1 MPYLVALIIVI
12 AIIAAVVKFILKL
25 LPTLLVVAGAA
36 AAVYLA
42 YRAIRYVRMKR
53 YFASEPFQAQK
64 ARIAGVVS
72 EHNEITN
79 YVDEIR
85 HYGSFQL
92 GRSSTGQHAHLARF
106 ENTSRHQYQRD
117 RNIADYQA
125 TNVHNC
131 SLQVVRNASS
141 DPLKYVMKYFSIKP
155 DEEHLT
161 AVEAT
166 GRDISRLENALG
178 NLQMREQQITQSFT
192 PPAFLL
198 KHYADEFMKQ
208 VGVTLSP
215 IEVPYPRYVFEYVS
229 AGGNSSQ
236 RTVVDMHSETI
247 DALIEMMAQR
257 IRFRNSAA
265 GQRALMTSS
274 LRNSI
279 KARDGYACR
288 NCSASVAVEPNLL
301 LEIDHIIPVSR
312 GGMSTADNLQTLC
325 WRCNRSKSN
334 KMPA

>member
-1 MPYLVALIIVI
+1 M
-12 AIIAAVVKFILKL
+12 
-25 LPTLLVVAGAA
+25 LVVIVTVVSFIVKQLPAVLTLAA
-36 AAVYLA
+36 ITAAIYLT
-42 YRAIRYVRMKR
+42 YRTIRHIRMKR
-53 YFASEPFQAQK
+53 YFGSEPFQARK
-64 ARIAGVVS
+64 AQLSGVVA
-72 EHNEITN
+72 EHNDISD
-79 YVDEIR
+79 YVADIR
-85 HYGSFQL
+85 RTGSFQL
-92 GRSSTGQHAHLARF
+92 GGATTGQHAHLAQF
-106 ENTSRHQYQRD
+106 QNTSRHKYKRD
-117 RNIADYQA
+117 RNTADYGA

-141 DPLKYVMKYFSIKP
+141 DPLKYVMKYFNIKA
-155 DEEHLT
+155 DEQHL
-161 AVEAT
+161 ARVEDL
-166 GRDISRLENALG
+166 GRDIGRLEGALA
-178 NLQMREQQITQSFT
+178 NLQRREQEITKSFN
-192 PPAFLL
+192 PPAFII
-198 KHYADEFMKQ
+198 KHYADEFMTQ

-236 RTVVDMHSETI
+236 RTVVDMHGQAI